1 MLWGNAVLQQY
12 WQPGQIVEI
21 NLPDRGV
28 EGEYLIQR
36 VTITPTWS
44 NPSIWTYRID
54 YGGRLLGIADFLK
67 ALVSAQQKKRN
78 IEPSKSIQKYVYG
91 EETLEL
97 KDELYSATRALPYV
111 CGDPDAV
118 CGMVVV
124 EEGKII
130 IGWQEEIAETDYR
143 YDDPLSTQDFIA
155 QDFIAT
161 AAMTGITLLRAF
173 VRGGWLIDTKWGIC
187 RFTSGK
193 PGEYISEPVVL
204 PANEEY
210 WAYVGI
216 NLLEPLQEGVSYC
229 LVGQGYP
236 AIGQSGSAFWD
247 YAYPASYTG
256 GCQHTSDDSGV
267 SWDSYPGV
275 CCTFKIAI
283 PIYG

>member
-1 MLWGNAVLQQY
+1 
-12 WQPGQIVEI
+12 
-21 NLPDRGV
+21 
-28 EGEYLIQR
+28 
-36 VTITPTWS
+36 
-44 NPSIWTYRID
+44 
-54 YGGRLLGIADFLK
+54 LK

-78 IEPSKSIQKYVYG
+78 IEPAINLHKYVYG

-97 KDELYSATRALPYV
+97 ADELYSATRALPYV

-130 IGWQEEIAETDYR
+130 IGWQEEISETNYG
-143 YDDPLSTQDFIA
+143 DDDFLSTQDLIA

-204 PANEEY
+204 PANEED

-236 AIGQSGSAFWD
+236 ALGQSGIAFWD
-247 YAYPASYTG
+247 YTYPASYTG
-256 GCQHTSDDSGV
+256 GCQHSSGDSGV
-267 SWDSYPGV
+267 SWYSYPGV